1 MCCAYTPL
9 LLFTPQFYD
18 STVSVSPDD
27 LRNFVYLWWDTC
39 KFVIAAF
46 IYYVPFCSSYG
57 HVLICFVSYP
67 PYTFQ
72 DGEFIAS
79 SSKNITLKE
88 KVLCA
93 KVTNNPNDQTIC
105 QVNLAYGGD
114 WAAFIDQMLYEASV
128 AYGDADFNTRAAD
141 QSGKLKAVENMNLI
155 VQSAMCPTARSNGVN
170 TTDITYAGPNN
181 DPFNEMYTPTI
192 PAAYVVDSGAW
203 WFGAGDGNDGK
214 VFTVSSPSPNATF
227 QLGDWDDYY
236 LDPSKGGEGELLIPS
251 SSNDRVLA
259 GSPVTSLRQPFDSA
273 TSVIQAASASSAYI
287 GIYSPIVPSIFSQQ
301 SKYTLNLLQA
311 KNDGKN
317 TSLTA
322 PPSAANELYNADAI
336 YNLAMCSQW
345 PNLCEGESDYLY
357 FVDGGYQDTTGL
369 AYTIGQY
376 QSTADAN
383 LNLTF
388 KVILTNTNSAWDNY
402 SRQIIMQHFSTSF
415 NANIEPGDFFWDPV
429 IAVPTRSYQ
438 IFEDYMNATILDAL
452 IEPIEGSN
460 MTTVLLSGTTTDNQ
474 AYLVRQGQKV
484 EMLIINTNA
493 NIPTSIASSTM
504 IEEYKIPMGDMAVDI
519 ATNMVLKNRVQ
530 AFLEEDTKKP
540 QAPSSLGD
548 MVGVH
553 RSAFIAIVLLMYV
566 L

>member
-1 MCCAYTPL
+1 MCMHSSL

-18 STVSVSPDD
+18 GTVSVSPDD

-39 KFVIAAF
+39 EFVLLLLCSIF
-46 IYYVPFCSSYG
+46 SSYG
-57 HVLICFVSYP
+57 HDLILFCIIY
-67 PYTFQ
+67 PYTRSQ
-72 DGEFIAS
+72 DGDFIAS

-93 KVTNNPNDQTIC
+93 KITNNPNDQTIC
-105 QVNLAYGGD
+105 QVNLAYGGN

-141 QSGKLKAVENMNLI
+141 QSGKLKAVKNMNLI
-155 VQSAMCPTARSNGVN
+155 VQSAVCPTARSNGVN

-214 VFTVSSPSPNATF
+214 VFTVSSPPPNTTF

-236 LDPSKGGEGELLIPS
+236 LDPSKAGEGELLIPS

-259 GSPVTSLRQPFDSA
+259 GSPITPLKEPFDSK
-273 TSVIQAASASSAYI
+273 TSVIQAASATSAYI
-287 GIYSPIVPSIFSQQ
+287 GIYSPIVPSIFAQQ
-301 SKYTLNLLQA
+301 SKYTLSLLQA
-311 KNDGKN
+311 KNDGGN

-336 YNLAMCSQW
+336 YNLAICSQW

-357 FVDGGYQDTTGL
+357 FIDGGYQDPTGL

-376 QSTADAN
+376 QSTAEATLD
-383 LNLTF
+383 LNF
-388 KVILTNTNSAWDNY
+388 KVILTNTNSKWDNY

-452 IEPIEGSN
+452 IQQIEGSN
-460 MTTVLLSGTTTDNQ
+460 MTTVLLSGTTIDNQ
-474 AYLVRQGQKV
+474 AYKVRKGQKV
-484 EMLIINTNA
+484 EMLIVNTNA
-493 NIPTSIASSTM
+493 NIPTTIASSTM
-504 IEEYKIPMGDMAVDI
+504 IEEYKVPLGDMAVDI
-519 ATNMVLKNRVQ
+519 ATNTVLKDRVQ
-530 AFLEEDTKKP
+530 AFLEEGTTTKP
-540 QAPSSLGD
+540 QAPITSSLGN
-548 MVGVH
+548 MEGVH
-553 RSAFIAIVLLMYV
+553 RIAFIAIVLLMYV